1 LQQRVG
7 EAVEER
13 DVSAKTQD
21 RRSRPAYGRRARM
34 IPSLSGA
41 SRLYVIV
48 GDPIAQVKS
57 PAGVTA
63 AFAARG
69 HDGILV
75 PVQVA
80 PVDLADFLA
89 VARRLKNLD
98 GIVVTI
104 PHKFACYEACASASE
119 RAHFLRTVNL
129 MRRRDDGA
137 WHGDMVDGLGF
148 VGAARSKGI
157 DPKGMRAL
165 LIGAG
170 GAGSAIAL
178 ALIEAGV
185 AEIAVHDSAADRRDV
200 LIARLGRLGKAPAV
214 VGSSDPAGFDFIA
227 NATPAGM
234 REGDP
239 LPVDVARLA
248 PSAYCGCVITE
259 PEVSPFIAAARSIGC
274 VTATGTD
281 MYRQHQGIMVDFL
294 LGQDDGMCGGT

>member
-1 LQQRVG
+1 MM
-7 EAVEER
+7 
-13 DVSAKTQD
+13 
-21 RRSRPAYGRRARM
+21 PA
-34 IPSLSGA
+34 PTGA
-41 SRLYVIV
+41 TRLHVII
-48 GDPIAQVKS
+48 GDPIAQVRS

-80 PVDLADFLA
+80 AADLADFLA
-89 VARRLKNLD
+89 VATRLKNLD

-104 PHKFACYEACASASE
+104 PHKFACYQACASATE

-129 MRRRDDGA
+129 MRRRADSL

-148 VGAARSKGI
+148 VGAARAKGI
-157 DPKGMRAL
+157 DPSGMRAL
-165 LIGAG
+165 LVGAG

-178 ALIEAGV
+178 ALVEAGV
-185 AEIAVHDSAADRRDV
+185 RELAIHDSAIGRRDA
-200 LIARLGRLGKAPAV
+200 LIDRLNGLGKIPV
-214 VGSSDPAGFDFIA
+214 RVGSADPAGFDFVA

-234 REGDP
+234 KNDDP
-239 LPVDVARLA
+239 LPVDVSRLA

-259 PEVSPFIAAARSIGC
+259 PEVSPFIAAARRLGC
-274 VTATGTD
+274 ATATGTD

-294 LGQDDGMCGGT
+294 LGTAGV